1 MKKTLIALAVLA
13 ASGAAM
19 AQSSV
24 SIYGIVDAA
33 IHKDKNVDAAMID
46 GAVDSSRIGFKGTED
61 LGSGLKAHF
70 VLEQGLEI
78 DTGAAGQIKDSS
90 GNDTSA
96 AFSRETSVGFS
107 GGFGAVKLG
116 RFKSAYEQ
124 ISGNTYAVF
133 DSVLSPTLVFAS
145 TGLKD
150 ANGNDVYKY
159 SSRPN
164 NSIGYTTPSFAGFS
178 AAVTT
183 NLDETKGV
191 SDNVTAF
198 NVVYEGG
205 PFYAD
210 LAFQDEGDTADVKY
224 TRLNGAYTFG
234 AFKLKAGYG
243 NVNSGVKNNDVD
255 EYHIGVDYTL
265 APNLILSAGYA
276 SSEADYE
283 TDSSDA
289 FSFGAA
295 YLLSKRTTVYGGYFD
310 ADKKAVANRANVPE
324 SRFAV
329 GVKHTF

>member
-24 SIYGIVDAA
+24 SIYGIVDAV
-33 IHKDKNVDAAMID
+33 IHKDKNENTKMTD
-46 GAVDSSRIGFKGTED
+46 GGVDSSRIGFKGTED
-61 LGSGLKAHF
+61 LGGGLKANF
-70 VLEQGLEI
+70 VLEQGLNI
-78 DTGAAGQIKDSS
+78 DTGASNNLVDPKT
-90 GNDTSA
+90 GNKTVNS

-124 ISGNTYAVF
+124 IAGDTYAVF
-133 DSVLSPTLVFAS
+133 DSKLSATQVFAS
-145 TGLKD
+145 GD
-150 ANGNDVYKY
+150 HIA
-159 SSRPN
+159 RPD
-164 NSIGYTTPSFAGFS
+164 NSIGYTSPSFAGLR

-183 NLDETKGV
+183 SFDETKGGTDD
-191 SDNVTAF
+191 SVTAF

-210 LAFQDEGDTADVKY
+210 LAFQDDGDSAAAAVAGAKY

-243 NVNSGVKNNDVD
+243 NVNYKAKNTDVD

-276 SSEADYE
+276 SSEADNDP
-283 TDSSDA
+283 DSSDA
-289 FSFGAA
+289 FAFGAA

-310 ADKKAVANRANVPE
+310 ANKTAANLRGVPE

>member
-33 IHKDKNVDAAMID
+33 IHKDKNADAAMID

-61 LGSGLKAHF
+61 LGGGLKAHF
-70 VLEQGLEI
+70 VLEQGLNI
-78 DTGAAGQIKDSS
+78 DTGAAANATQ
-90 GNDTSA
+90 

-124 ISGNTYAVF
+124 ISGDTYAVF
-133 DSVLSPTLVFAS
+133 DSKLSATQVFAS

-191 SDNVTAF
+191 SNNVTAF

-210 LAFQDEGDTADVKY
+210 LAYQDEGDFTDVQY

-243 NVNSGVKNNDVD
+243 NVDRPVKNTDVD

-265 APNLILSAGYA
+265 APNLILSAGFA
-276 SSEADYE
+276 SSEADNDP
-283 TDSSDA
+283 DSSDA

-310 ADKKAVANRANVPE
+310 SDKIAVKYRGAPE

>member
-33 IHKDKNVDAAMID
+33 IHKDKNDAARLSD
-46 GAVDSSRIGFKGTED
+46 GGVDSSRIGFKGTED
-61 LGSGLKAHF
+61 LGGGLKAHF
-70 VLEQGLEI
+70 VLEQGLKI
-78 DTGAAGQIKDSS
+78 DTGAAADATK
-90 GNDTSA
+90 

-116 RFKSAYEQ
+116 RFESAYEQ

-133 DSVLSPTLVFAS
+133 DSVLSPTLVFES
-145 TGLKD
+145 
-150 ANGNDVYKY
+150 GNHTA
-159 SSRPN
+159 RPN
-164 NSIGYTTPSFAGFS
+164 NSIGYTTPSFAGFR

-183 NLDETKGV
+183 NFDEQKGV

-210 LAFQDEGDTADVKY
+210 LAFQDEGDAADVKY

>member
-61 LGSGLKAHF
+61 LGGGLKAHF
-70 VLEQGLEI
+70 VLEQGLKI
-78 DTGAAGQIKDSS
+78 DTGAAADATK
-90 GNDTSA
+90 

-133 DSVLSPTLVFAS
+133 DSVLSPTLVFES
-145 TGLKD
+145 
-150 ANGNDVYKY
+150 GNHTA
-159 SSRPN
+159 RPN
-164 NSIGYTTPSFAGFS
+164 NGIGYTTPSFAGFS

-191 SDNVTAF
+191 SNNVTAF

-210 LAFQDEGDTADVKY
+210 LAYQDEGDFTDVQY

-243 NVNSGVKNNDVD
+243 NVDKPVKNTDVD

-265 APNLILSAGYA
+265 APNLILSAGFA
-276 SSEADYE
+276 SSEADNE

-310 ADKKAVANRANVPE
+310 SDKVANSNRGTPE

>member
-33 IHKDKNVDAAMID
+33 IHKDKNADAAMID

-61 LGSGLKAHF
+61 LGGGLKAHF
-70 VLEQGLEI
+70 VLEQGLKI
-78 DTGAAGQIKDSS
+78 DTGAAANATQ
-90 GNDTSA
+90 

-133 DSVLSPTLVFAS
+133 DSVLSPTLVFES
-145 TGLKD
+145 
-150 ANGNDVYKY
+150 GNHTA
-159 SSRPN
+159 RPN
-164 NSIGYTTPSFAGFS
+164 NGIGYTTPSFAGFS

-191 SDNVTAF
+191 SNNVTAF

-210 LAFQDEGDTADVKY
+210 LAYQDEGDFTDVQY

-243 NVNSGVKNNDVD
+243 NVDKPVKNTDVD

-265 APNLILSAGYA
+265 APNLILSAGFA
-276 SSEADYE
+276 SSEADNE

-310 ADKKAVANRANVPE
+310 SDKVANSNRGTPE

>member
-61 LGSGLKAHF
+61 LGGGLKAHF
-70 VLEQGLEI
+70 VLEQGLKI
-78 DTGAAGQIKDSS
+78 DTGAAANATQ
-90 GNDTSA
+90 

-133 DSVLSPTLVFAS
+133 DSVLSPTLVFES
-145 TGLKD
+145 
-150 ANGNDVYKY
+150 GNHTA
-159 SSRPN
+159 RPN
-164 NSIGYTTPSFAGFS
+164 NGIGYTTPSFAGFS

-191 SDNVTAF
+191 SNNVTAF

-210 LAFQDEGDTADVKY
+210 LAYQDEGDFTDVQY

-243 NVNSGVKNNDVD
+243 NVDKPVKNTDVD

-265 APNLILSAGYA
+265 APNLILSAGFA
-276 SSEADYE
+276 SSEADNE

-310 ADKKAVANRANVPE
+310 SDKVANSNRGTPE

>member
-33 IHKDKNVDAAMID
+33 IHKDKNADAAMID

-61 LGSGLKAHF
+61 LGGGLKAHF
-70 VLEQGLEI
+70 VLEQGLNI
-78 DTGAAGQIKDSS
+78 DTGAAANATQ
-90 GNDTSA
+90 

-116 RFKSAYEQ
+116 RFESAYEQ

-133 DSVLSPTLVFAS
+133 DSVLSPTLVFES
-145 TGLKD
+145 
-150 ANGNDVYKY
+150 GNHTA
-159 SSRPN
+159 RPN
-164 NSIGYTTPSFAGFS
+164 NGIGYTTPSFAGFS

-191 SDNVTAF
+191 SNNVTAF

-210 LAFQDEGDTADVKY
+210 LAYQDEGDFTDVQY

-243 NVNSGVKNNDVD
+243 NVDKPVKNTDVD

-276 SSEADYE
+276 SSEADNE
-283 TDSSDA
+283 KDASDA

-310 ADKKAVANRANVPE
+310 ADKKAVANRGVPE

>member
-33 IHKDKNVDAAMID
+33 IHKDKNDAARLSD
-46 GAVDSSRIGFKGTED
+46 GGVDSSRIGFKGTED
-61 LGSGLKAHF
+61 LGGGLKAHF
-70 VLEQGLEI
+70 VLEQGLNI
-78 DTGAAGQIKDSS
+78 DTGAAANATQ
-90 GNDTSA
+90 

-150 ANGNDVYKY
+150 ANGKDVYKY

>member
-33 IHKDKNVDAAMID
+33 IHKDKNKDATMTD
-46 GAVDSSRIGFKGTED
+46 GGVDSSRIGFKGTED
-61 LGSGLKAHF
+61 LGGGLKANF
-70 VLEQGLEI
+70 VLEQGLNI
-78 DTGAAGQIKDSS
+78 DSGAAGQIKDSN
-90 GNDTSA
+90 GNDVSA

-124 ISGNTYAVF
+124 ISGDTYAVF

-145 TGLKD
+145 
-150 ANGNDVYKY
+150 GNHTA
-159 SSRPN
+159 RPN
-164 NSIGYTTPSFAGFS
+164 NGIGYTTPSFAGFR

-183 NLDETKGV
+183 NFDEVKGK

-243 NVNSGVKNNDVD
+243 NVNSGVKNADVD

-276 SSEADYE
+276 SSEADNDK
-283 TDSSDA
+283 DSSDA
-289 FSFGAA
+289 FAFGAA

-310 ADKKAVANRANVPE
+310 ANKTAANLRGVPE

>member
-61 LGSGLKAHF
+61 LGGGLKAHF

-78 DTGAAGQIKDSS
+78 DTGAAANATQ
-90 GNDTSA
+90 

-116 RFKSAYEQ
+116 RFESAYEQ

-133 DSVLSPTLVFAS
+133 DSVLSPTLVFES
-145 TGLKD
+145 
-150 ANGNDVYKY
+150 GNHTA
-159 SSRPN
+159 RPN
-164 NSIGYTTPSFAGFS
+164 NGIGYTTPSFAGFS

-191 SDNVTAF
+191 SNNVTAF

-210 LAFQDEGDTADVKY
+210 LAYQDEGDTADVKY

>member
-33 IHKDKNVDAAMID
+33 IHKDKNDAARLSD
-46 GAVDSSRIGFKGTED
+46 GGVDSSRIGFKGTED
-61 LGSGLKAHF
+61 LGGGLKAHF

-78 DTGAAGQIKDSS
+78 DTGAAGQIKDSN

-133 DSVLSPTLVFAS
+133 DSVLSPTLVFES
-145 TGLKD
+145 
-150 ANGNDVYKY
+150 GNHTA
-159 SSRPN
+159 RPN
-164 NSIGYTTPSFAGFS
+164 NGIGYTTPSFAGFS

-191 SDNVTAF
+191 SNNVTAF

-210 LAFQDEGDTADVKY
+210 LAYQDEGDFTDVQY

-243 NVNSGVKNNDVD
+243 NVDRPVKNTDVD

-265 APNLILSAGYA
+265 APNLILSAGFA
-276 SSEADYE
+276 SSEADNE

>member
-33 IHKDKNVDAAMID
+33 IHKDKNADAAMID

-61 LGSGLKAHF
+61 LGGGLKAHF
-70 VLEQGLEI
+70 VLEQGLKI
-78 DTGAAGQIKDSS
+78 DTGAAANATQ
-90 GNDTSA
+90 
-96 AFSRETSVGFS
+96 AFSRESSVGFS

-133 DSVLSPTLVFAS
+133 DSVLSPTLVFES
-145 TGLKD
+145 
-150 ANGNDVYKY
+150 GNHTA
-159 SSRPN
+159 RPN
-164 NSIGYTTPSFAGFS
+164 NGIGYTTPSFAGFS

-191 SDNVTAF
+191 SNNVTAF

-210 LAFQDEGDTADVKY
+210 LAYQDEGDFTDVQY

-243 NVNSGVKNNDVD
+243 NVDRPVKNTDVD

-265 APNLILSAGYA
+265 APNLILSAGFA
-276 SSEADYE
+276 SSEADNE

-310 ADKKAVANRANVPE
+310 SDKVANSNRGTPE

>member
-33 IHKDKNVDAAMID
+33 IHKDKNDAARLSD
-46 GAVDSSRIGFKGTED
+46 GGVDSSRIGFKGTED
-61 LGSGLKAHF
+61 LGGGLKAHF

-78 DTGAAGQIKDSS
+78 DTGAAGQIKDSN

-145 TGLKD
+145 DNHTK
-150 ANGNDVYKY
+150 
-159 SSRPN
+159 RPN
-164 NSIGYTTPSFAGFS
+164 NGIGYTTPSFAGFS

-183 NLDETKGV
+183 NLDETNGV

-210 LAFQDEGDTADVKY
+210 LAYQDEGDTADVKY

-255 EYHIGVDYTL
+255 EYHVGVDYTL

-276 SSEADYE
+276 SSEADNDP
-283 TDSSDA
+283 DSSDA

-310 ADKKAVANRANVPE
+310 SDKIAVKYRGAPE

>member
-24 SIYGIVDAA
+24 SIYGIVDAV
-33 IHKDKNVDAAMID
+33 IHKDKNADAALTD
-46 GAVDSSRIGFKGTED
+46 GGVDSSRIGFKGTED
-61 LGSGLKAHF
+61 LGGGLKANF
-70 VLEQGLEI
+70 VLEQGLNI
-78 DTGAAGQIKDSS
+78 DTGAAANAGQ
-90 GNDTSA
+90 

-107 GGFGAVKLG
+107 GSFGAVKLG

-124 ISGNTYAVF
+124 ISGDTYAVF
-133 DSVLSPTLVFAS
+133 DSKLSATQVFAS

-150 ANGNDVYKY
+150 ANGKDVYKY

-164 NSIGYTTPSFAGFS
+164 NSIGYTTPSFAGFR

-183 NLDETKGV
+183 NFDEQKGV

-255 EYHIGVDYTL
+255 EYHLGVDYTL

-276 SSEADYE
+276 SSEADNE

-310 ADKKAVANRANVPE
+310 SDKVANSNRGTPE

>member
-33 IHKDKNVDAAMID
+33 IHKDKNDAARLSD
-46 GAVDSSRIGFKGTED
+46 GGVDSSRIGFKGTED
-61 LGSGLKAHF
+61 LGGGLKAHF

-78 DTGAAGQIKDSS
+78 DTGAAGQIKDSN

-133 DSVLSPTLVFAS
+133 DSVLSPTLVFES
-145 TGLKD
+145 
-150 ANGNDVYKY
+150 GNHTA
-159 SSRPN
+159 RPN
-164 NSIGYTTPSFAGFS
+164 NGIGYTTPSFAGFS

-183 NLDETKGV
+183 NLDETNGV

-210 LAFQDEGDTADVKY
+210 LAYQDEGDTADVKY

-255 EYHIGVDYTL
+255 EYHVGVDYTL

-276 SSEADYE
+276 SSEADNDP
-283 TDSSDA
+283 DSSDA

-310 ADKKAVANRANVPE
+310 SDKVANSNGGTPE

>member
-33 IHKDKNVDAAMID
+33 IHKDKNADAAMID

-61 LGSGLKAHF
+61 LGGGLKAHF
-70 VLEQGLEI
+70 VLEQGLNI
-78 DTGAAGQIKDSS
+78 DTGAAANATQ
-90 GNDTSA
+90 

-116 RFKSAYEQ
+116 RFESAYEQ

-133 DSVLSPTLVFAS
+133 DSVLSPTLVFES
-145 TGLKD
+145 
-150 ANGNDVYKY
+150 GNHTA
-159 SSRPN
+159 RPN
-164 NSIGYTTPSFAGFS
+164 NGIGYTTPSFGGFRG
-178 AAVTT
+178 AITT
-183 NLDETKGV
+183 SIDEAKGV
-191 SDNVTAF
+191 SNNVTAF

-205 PFYAD
+205 PVYAD
-210 LAFQDEGDTADVKY
+210 LAFQDEGDTANVKY
-224 TRLNGAYTFG
+224 TRLNGAYNFG
-234 AFKLKAGYG
+234 AFTLKAGYG
-243 NVNSGVKNNDVD
+243 NVNSGVKNADVD
-255 EYHIGVDYTL
+255 EFHVGVDYTV
-265 APNLILSAGYA
+265 APNLIVSAGFA
-276 SSEADYE
+276 SSEADNE
-283 TDSSDA
+283 TDSSDG

-310 ADKKAVANRANVPE
+310 ANKTAFLNRGAPE

>member
-33 IHKDKNVDAAMID
+33 IHKDKNDDAALSD
-46 GAVDSSRIGFKGTED
+46 GGVDSSRIGFKGTED
-61 LGSGLKAHF
+61 LGGGLKANF
-70 VLEQGLEI
+70 VLEQGLSI
-78 DTGAAGQIKDSS
+78 DNGAAGQIKDSK
-90 GNDTSA
+90 GNDVSA

-124 ISGNTYAVF
+124 ISGDTYAVF

-145 TGLKD
+145 
-150 ANGNDVYKY
+150 GNHTK
-159 SSRPN
+159 RPN
-164 NSIGYTTPSFAGFS
+164 NGIGYTTPSFAGFR

-183 NLDETKGV
+183 NFDEVKGK

-243 NVNSGVKNNDVD
+243 NVKNYQVKNNDVD
-255 EYHIGVDYTL
+255 EYHLGVDYTL

-276 SSEADYE
+276 SSEADG
-283 TDSSDA
+283 DKDASDA

-310 ADKKAVANRANVPE
+310 SDKKAVANRGVPE

>member
-24 SIYGIVDAA
+24 SIYGVVDAA

-61 LGSGLKAHF
+61 LGGGLKAHF
-70 VLEQGLEI
+70 VLEQGLKI
-78 DTGAAGQIKDSS
+78 DTGAAADATK
-90 GNDTSA
+90 

-133 DSVLSPTLVFAS
+133 DSVLSPTLVFES
-145 TGLKD
+145 
-150 ANGNDVYKY
+150 GNHTA
-159 SSRPN
+159 RPN
-164 NSIGYTTPSFAGFS
+164 NGIGYTTPSFAGFS

-191 SDNVTAF
+191 SNNVTAF

-210 LAFQDEGDTADVKY
+210 LAYQDEGDFTDVQY

-243 NVNSGVKNNDVD
+243 NVDKPVKNTDVD

-265 APNLILSAGYA
+265 APNLILSAGFA
-276 SSEADYE
+276 SSEADNE

-310 ADKKAVANRANVPE
+310 SDKVANSNRGTPE

>member
-33 IHKDKNVDAAMID
+33 IHKDKNADAAMID

-61 LGSGLKAHF
+61 LGGGLKAHF
-70 VLEQGLEI
+70 VLEQGLKI
-78 DTGAAGQIKDSS
+78 DTGAAANATQ
-90 GNDTSA
+90 

-133 DSVLSPTLVFAS
+133 DSVLSPTLVFES
-145 TGLKD
+145 
-150 ANGNDVYKY
+150 GNHTA
-159 SSRPN
+159 RPN
-164 NSIGYTTPSFAGFS
+164 NGIGYTTPSFAGFS

-191 SDNVTAF
+191 SNNVTAF

-210 LAFQDEGDTADVKY
+210 LAYQDEGDFTDVQY

-243 NVNSGVKNNDVD
+243 NVDRPVKNTDVD

-265 APNLILSAGYA
+265 APNLILSAGFA
-276 SSEADYE
+276 SSEADNE

-310 ADKKAVANRANVPE
+310 ADKKAVANRAGVPE

>member
-61 LGSGLKAHF
+61 LGGGLKAHF
-70 VLEQGLEI
+70 VLEQGLKI
-78 DTGAAGQIKDSS
+78 DTGAAGQIKDSN

-124 ISGNTYAVF
+124 ISGDTYAVF

-145 TGLKD
+145 GGHT
-150 ANGNDVYKY
+150 A
-159 SSRPN
+159 RPN
-164 NSIGYTTPSFAGFS
+164 NGIGYTTPSFAGFRG
-178 AAVTT
+178 AITT
-183 NLDETKGV
+183 NLDEAKGV
-191 SDNVTAF
+191 SNNVTAF

-210 LAFQDEGDTADVKY
+210 LAYQDEGDAKDVQF

-243 NVNSGVKNNDVD
+243 NVDNSVKNTDVD
-255 EYHIGVDYTL
+255 EYHLGVDYTV

-276 SSEADYE
+276 SSEADNE
-283 TDSSDA
+283 KDASDA

-310 ADKKAVANRANVPE
+310 SDKVANSNRGTPE

>member
-33 IHKDKNVDAAMID
+33 IHKDKNADAAMID

-61 LGSGLKAHF
+61 LGGGLKAHF
-70 VLEQGLEI
+70 VLEQGLKI
-78 DTGAAGQIKDSS
+78 DTGAAADATK
-90 GNDTSA
+90 

-133 DSVLSPTLVFAS
+133 DSVLSPTLVFES
-145 TGLKD
+145 
-150 ANGNDVYKY
+150 GNHTA
-159 SSRPN
+159 RPN
-164 NSIGYTTPSFAGFS
+164 NGIGYTTPSFAGFS

-191 SDNVTAF
+191 SNNVTAF

-210 LAFQDEGDTADVKY
+210 LAYQDEGDFTDVQY

-243 NVNSGVKNNDVD
+243 NVDKPVKNTDVD

-265 APNLILSAGYA
+265 APNLILSAGFA
-276 SSEADYE
+276 SSEADNE

-310 ADKKAVANRANVPE
+310 SDKVANSNRGTPE

>member
-1 MKKTLIALAVLA
+1 MYVMKKTLIALAVLA

-24 SIYGIVDAA
+24 TIYGIVDAV
-33 IHKDKNVDAAMID
+33 IHKDKNADAALTD
-46 GAVDSSRIGFKGTED
+46 GGVDSSRIGFKGTED
-61 LGSGLKAHF
+61 LGGGLKANF
-70 VLEQGLEI
+70 VLEQGLNI
-78 DTGAAGQIKDSS
+78 DTGAAANAGQ
-90 GNDTSA
+90 

-107 GGFGAVKLG
+107 GSFGAVKLG

-124 ISGNTYAVF
+124 ISGDTYAVF
-133 DSVLSPTLVFAS
+133 DSKLSATQVFAS

-150 ANGNDVYKY
+150 ANGKDVYKY
-159 SSRPN
+159 SSRPD
-164 NSIGYTTPSFAGFS
+164 NSIGYTTPSFAGFR

-183 NLDETKGV
+183 NFDEQKGV

-210 LAFQDEGDTADVKY
+210 LAFQDQGDTADVKY

-243 NVNSGVKNNDVD
+243 NVNSGVKNADVD
-255 EYHIGVDYTL
+255 EYHLGVDYTL
-265 APNLILSAGYA
+265 APNLILSAGFA
-276 SSEADYE
+276 SSEADNE
-283 TDSSDA
+283 KDSSDA
-289 FSFGAA
+289 FAFGAA

-310 ADKKAVANRANVPE
+310 SDKIAVKYRGVPE

>member
-33 IHKDKNVDAAMID
+33 IHKDKNADAAMID

-61 LGSGLKAHF
+61 LGGGLKAHF
-70 VLEQGLEI
+70 VLEQGLKI
-78 DTGAAGQIKDSS
+78 DTGAAADATK
-90 GNDTSA
+90 

-133 DSVLSPTLVFAS
+133 DSVLSPTLVFES
-145 TGLKD
+145 
-150 ANGNDVYKY
+150 GNHTA
-159 SSRPN
+159 RPN
-164 NSIGYTTPSFAGFS
+164 NGIGYTTPSFAGFS

-191 SDNVTAF
+191 SNNVTAF

-210 LAFQDEGDTADVKY
+210 LAYQDEGDFTDVQY

-243 NVNSGVKNNDVD
+243 NVDRPVKNTDVD

-265 APNLILSAGYA
+265 APNLILSAGFA
-276 SSEADYE
+276 SSEADNE

-310 ADKKAVANRANVPE
+310 SDKVANSNRGTPE

>member
-1 MKKTLIALAVLA
+1 MYVMKKTLIALAVLA
-13 ASGAAM
+13 TSGAAM

-24 SIYGIVDAA
+24 TIYGIVDAA

-46 GAVDSSRIGFKGTED
+46 GGVDSSRIGFKGTED
-61 LGSGLKAHF
+61 LGGGLKANF
-70 VLEQGLEI
+70 VLEQGLKI
-78 DTGAAGQIKDSS
+78 DSGAAADATK
-90 GNDTSA
+90 

-124 ISGNTYAVF
+124 ISGDTYAVF
-133 DSVLSPTLVFAS
+133 DSVLSPTLVFES
-145 TGLKD
+145 
-150 ANGNDVYKY
+150 GNHTA
-159 SSRPN
+159 RPN
-164 NSIGYTTPSFAGFS
+164 NGIGYTTPSFAGFRG
-178 AAVTT
+178 AVTT
-183 NLDETKGV
+183 NLDEVKGV
-191 SDNVTAF
+191 SNNVTAF

-210 LAFQDEGDTADVKY
+210 LAFQDEGDATDIQY

-243 NVNSGVKNNDVD
+243 NVDRPVKNTDVD
-255 EYHIGVDYTL
+255 EYHLGVDYTL

-276 SSEADYE
+276 SSEADNE
-283 TDSSDA
+283 KDASDA

-310 ADKKAVANRANVPE
+310 SDKKAVANRGVPE

>member
-33 IHKDKNVDAAMID
+33 IHKDKNDAARLSD
-46 GAVDSSRIGFKGTED
+46 GGVDSSRIGFKGTED
-61 LGSGLKAHF
+61 LGGGLKAHF

-78 DTGAAGQIKDSS
+78 DTGAAGQIKDSN

-145 TGLKD
+145 
-150 ANGNDVYKY
+150 GNHTK
-159 SSRPN
+159 RPN
-164 NSIGYTTPSFAGFS
+164 NGIGYTTPSFAGFS

-183 NLDETKGV
+183 NLDETNGV

-210 LAFQDEGDTADVKY
+210 LAYQDEGDTADVKY

-255 EYHIGVDYTL
+255 EYHVGVDYTL

-276 SSEADYE
+276 SSEADNDP
-283 TDSSDA
+283 DSSDA

-310 ADKKAVANRANVPE
+310 SDKVANSNRGTPE

>member
-24 SIYGIVDAA
+24 TIYGIVDAV
-33 IHKDKNVDAAMID
+33 IHKDKNADAALTD
-46 GAVDSSRIGFKGTED
+46 GGVDSSRIGFKGTED
-61 LGSGLKAHF
+61 LGGGLKANF
-70 VLEQGLEI
+70 VLEQGLNI
-78 DTGAAGQIKDSS
+78 DTGAAANAGQ
-90 GNDTSA
+90 

-107 GGFGAVKLG
+107 GSFGAVKLG

-124 ISGNTYAVF
+124 ISGDTYAVF
-133 DSVLSPTLVFAS
+133 DSKLSATQVFAS

-150 ANGNDVYKY
+150 ANGKDVYKY
-159 SSRPN
+159 SSRPD
-164 NSIGYTTPSFAGFS
+164 NSIGYTTPSFAGFR

-183 NLDETKGV
+183 NFDEQKGV

-210 LAFQDEGDTADVKY
+210 LAFQDQGDTADVKY

-243 NVNSGVKNNDVD
+243 NVNSGVKNADVD
-255 EYHIGVDYTL
+255 EYHLGVDYTL
-265 APNLILSAGYA
+265 APNLILSAGFA
-276 SSEADYE
+276 SSEADNE
-283 TDSSDA
+283 KDSSDA
-289 FSFGAA
+289 FAFGAA

-310 ADKKAVANRANVPE
+310 SDKIAVKYRGVPE

>member
-61 LGSGLKAHF
+61 LGGGLKAHF
-70 VLEQGLEI
+70 VLEQGLKI
-78 DTGAAGQIKDSS
+78 DTGAAANATQ
-90 GNDTSA
+90 

-133 DSVLSPTLVFAS
+133 DSVLSPTLVFES
-145 TGLKD
+145 
-150 ANGNDVYKY
+150 GNHTA
-159 SSRPN
+159 RPN
-164 NSIGYTTPSFAGFS
+164 NGIGYTTPSFAGFS

-191 SDNVTAF
+191 SNNVTAF

-210 LAFQDEGDTADVKY
+210 LAYQDEGDFTDVQY

-243 NVNSGVKNNDVD
+243 NVDRPVKNTDVD

-265 APNLILSAGYA
+265 APNLILSAGFA
-276 SSEADYE
+276 SSEADNE

-310 ADKKAVANRANVPE
+310 SDKVANSNRGTPE